1 MKKLL
6 AVLLLLVVY
15 PAYSQDYTYSQVEV
29 KPPLQNVYEG
39 GTNLNLADDG
49 MELDVYLG
57 FDFEFYGNKFK
68 TVNISNN
75 GFITFTG
82 LNSACCQ
89 GEALPWPGMEF
100 SIMALWTDLISV
112 NSMNPYYK
120 TYGEEGSRQFTVG
133 WYNTLEF
140 YNPSWTNTF
149 EITLYEGSNN
159 ILFNYENL
167 NVYAHTLTAG
177 IQGLNGEFEQI
188 YYGNST
194 QALANSAYL
203 FEYTPP
209 TPPEPETP
217 IAPDC
222 TVNPASTNC
231 IINSTPTQTYVADV
245 VDNNEPITET
255 VTEEQVLGGAPPDLE
270 SLLASEQKEEMVEE
284 EKEEELKDEIST
296 EVLQQALAVTD
307 TAQETDRERNTARG
321 FIEDKETTTTET
333 LVVDN
338 NTETVIETVET
349 KETIEDT
356 VESETLVV
364 ETVESESNIESIE
377 ETETVELPV
386 FVQNQSE
393 STIENISIE
402 NVVDESVSE
411 ESFVANQ
418 VEQSIAIDNEI
429 TNEILTTVSQATT
442 DEEIVESILANVPEQ
457 QKTFTEDQTDEQLT
471 MEYVQPGVF
480 ANITPF
486 NVEPNM
492 ADKETSGVLGKIEEK
507 SDAEKRAD
515 EIVAANKE
523 QQEEINKNYMEADQ
537 SGIVAAMGADTDVNS
552 YRSRMLNDNNI
563 WYKPEDIYKNVVYKD
578 NVRGSYFLEKGN
590 TDTYKKMVD
599 EQYK

>member
-15 PAYSQDYTYSQVEV
+15 PAYSQDYTVTQVEV
-29 KPPLQNVYEG
+29 KPPLQYINQSG

-49 MELDVYLG
+49 MENDIKIG
-57 FDFEFYGNKFK
+57 FDFEFYGNIFN

-82 LNSACCQ
+82 YNSACCQ
-89 GEALPWPGMEF
+89 GEPLPSFYMDN
-100 SIMALWTDLISV
+100 SIIALWTDLIST
-112 NSMNPYYK
+112 NNMNPYYK
-120 TYGEEGSRQFTVG
+120 SYAVDGNRVFTVG

-140 YNPSWTNTF
+140 YNPSYTNTF

-167 NVYAHTLTAG
+167 NVYGHSLTAG
-177 IQGLNGEFEQI
+177 IQGTNGQYEQI

-222 TVNPASTNC
+222 TINPADVSC

-245 VDNNEPITET
+245 FDNNEPITET
-255 VTEEQVLGGAPPDLE
+255 VTEEQVLGGTPPDLE
-270 SLLASEQKEEMVEE
+270 SLLASEQTEEMAEE

-307 TAQETDRERNTARG
+307 IVQETDRERNTARG
-321 FIEDKETTTTET
+321 LLEDKETSITEL
-333 LVVDN
+333 LVVETN
-338 NTETVIETVET
+338 EIATEIVET

-364 ETVESESNIESIE
+364 ETNESESNIESTE

-402 NVVDESVSE
+402 NVVDESTNE
-411 ESFVANQ
+411 EAFVASQ
-418 VEQSIAIDNEI
+418 VEQAIAIDNEI
-429 TNEILTTVSQATT
+429 TNEILTTVVQATN
-442 DEEIVESILANVPEQ
+442 DEETVESILANVQAQ

-480 ANITPF
+480 ASITPF
-486 NVEPNM
+486 NIEPNV
-492 ADKETSGVLGKIEEK
+492 ADKEMSGVLGKVEEK
-507 SDAEKRAD
+507 SDAEKRA
-515 EIVAANKE
+515 EEVVAANKE
-523 QQEEINKNYMEADQ
+523 QQDEINKNYMEADQ
-537 SGIVAAMGADTDVNS
+537 SGIVAAIGADTDVSS
-552 YRSRMLNDNNI
+552 YRSAMLRDNNI
-563 WYKPEDIYKNVVYKD
+563 WYKTEDIYKNIVYKD
-578 NVRGSYFLEKGN
+578 NVRGAYFLEKGN
-590 TDTYKKMVD
+590 TDTYKKMVE